1 LGFNGPVGVSIAMV
15 HESAESGGGPVTG
28 VGREA
33 GFERAVLRAMTDVIA
48 IVDGDGRL
56 GYVSSGARAL
66 LGYPDGEL
74 VGTDAF
80 DLVHPDDQAS
90 ALEGFDSTLGF
101 VDSRPTPLLLRLRRA
116 DGSWAECEVI
126 ATNHLADGDL
136 LGLLLSIRDVS
147 ESMRTEQ
154 ALRDSEERYRLIV
167 ELARE
172 GIWVID
178 SNAVTTYA
186 NRAMAEMLETT
197 VAALVGQSVFDFMD
211 DNGRRETVAYLER
224 RADGIAEEHDSR
236 LVTARGRALW
246 TRMNTSPIVHRDGTY
261 QGAIALVTDVTR
273 RRARLE
279 RQNALAELGRYV
291 LTETS
296 LEVVVKAATDLINRL
311 MPDAE
316 CRIVSSFAD
325 PADAPSS
332 SSAGGAGDVSARPG
346 LRVPVGDP
354 HDPFAY
360 VEVFGAAEPLA
371 DDTELVEGVAGILVS
386 AIVRTRAL
394 DEIRHQATHDPLTGL
409 PNRTLFNDRLEH
421 ALRRRTRVGG
431 YVAVMVIDLD
441 GFKNVNDSLGHLTGD
456 ALLIAVADRFDA
468 HLRDFDTIARL
479 GGDEFAILVD
489 DLDAPNQAGLV
500 AQRVL
505 DALSAPLRLRDR
517 SVAIGASIGIALVDR
532 HDIKADRLLSHADA
546 AMYQAKREG
555 KGCYRVFEAA
565 MHTAAV
571 DRMNLEQAL
580 RAALT
585 TNALAVHYQ
594 PVVDTRTGRVT
605 TFEALARWPHPA
617 GAFIPPDTFIPLAE
631 DSGLIIELGRAVL
644 LQACEQARQWSTASL
659 EHRPSISVNASRL
672 QLTHPN
678 FVEHVTEALARADL
692 HPSQLILEVTESVLA
707 GEPGRIIH
715 ALDELR
721 GTGIRVAIDD
731 FGTGYSSFA
740 ALAELPIDILKI
752 DKRFIDNLT
761 RNEEGRGIV
770 IAILQL
776 AQTLKLETI
785 AEGVEHADQT
795 EALTELGCTHIQG
808 YLYSRPMP
816 GDQTHAYL
824 ARGNESCR
832 SAGAE
837 L

>member
-1 LGFNGPVGVSIAMV
+1 MAD
-15 HESAESGGGPVTG
+15 PVTG
-28 VGREA
+28 VGHDV
-33 GFERAVLRAMTDVIA
+33 GFERALLREMTDVVA

-56 GYVSSGARAL
+56 GYVSGGAAAL
-66 LGYPDGEL
+66 LGYRDGEF
-74 VGTDAF
+74 VGIDAF

-101 VDSRPTPLLLRLRRA
+101 ADSRPTPLLLRLRHA
-116 DGSWAECEVI
+116 DGTWGECEVI

-136 LGLLLSIRDVS
+136 HGLLLCIRDVS

-197 VAALVGQSVFDFMD
+197 VAALIGQSIYDFMD
-211 DNGRRETVAYLER
+211 DEGRRETVAYLER
-224 RADGIAEEHDSR
+224 RSDGIAAEHDFR
-236 LVTARGRALW
+236 LVTADGRTLW

-291 LTETS
+291 LSETS
-296 LEVVVKAATDLINRL
+296 LEVVVESATDLINRML
-311 MPDAE
+311 PDTD
-316 CRIVSSFAD
+316 CRIVELLRGTGGCRAVD
-325 PADAPSS
+325 LGRRCPLGRRERPTR
-332 SSAGGAGDVSARPG
+332 SAGSRRRSGPALCVRRGVRSGAPAQ
-346 LRVPVGDP
+346 
-354 HDPFAY
+354 
-360 VEVFGAAEPLA
+360 A
-371 DDTELVEGVAGILVS
+371 DDAEFVEGVAGILVS

-489 DLDAPNQAGLV
+489 DLDAPDQAGLV

-594 PVVDTRTGRVT
+594 PVVDTRTG
-605 TFEALARWPHPA
+605 A
-617 GAFIPPDTFIPLAE
+617 GHD
-631 DSGLIIELGRAVL
+631 
-644 LQACEQARQWSTASL
+644 
-659 EHRPSISVNASRL
+659 
-672 QLTHPN
+672 
-678 FVEHVTEALARADL
+678 
-692 HPSQLILEVTESVLA
+692 
-707 GEPGRIIH
+707 
-715 ALDELR
+715 LR
-721 GTGIRVAIDD
+721 GTRPL
-731 FGTGYSSFA
+731 A
-740 ALAELPIDILKI
+740 APEPA
-752 DKRFIDNLT
+752 RS
-761 RNEEGRGIV
+761 
-770 IAILQL
+770 
-776 AQTLKLETI
+776 
-785 AEGVEHADQT
+785 
-795 EALTELGCTHIQG
+795 
-808 YLYSRPMP
+808 SRPTP
-816 GDQTHAYL
+816 SSPSPRTPASSSSS
-824 ARGNESCR
+824 AAPCCCKRANKRGNGTSPT
-832 SAGAE
+832 
-837 L
+837 